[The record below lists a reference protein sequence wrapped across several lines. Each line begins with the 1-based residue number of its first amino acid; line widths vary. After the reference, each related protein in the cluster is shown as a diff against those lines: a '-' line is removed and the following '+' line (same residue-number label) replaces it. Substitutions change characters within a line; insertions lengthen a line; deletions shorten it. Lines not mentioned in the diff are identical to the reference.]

1 MWVVS
6 CSSPAEV
13 QAIAQEMFGQ
23 KLITKQTGAK
33 GIICNKVLV
42 CGAVKI
48 LKEFYLSILL
58 DRAMGCPVIIA
69 T

>member
-1 MWVVS
+1 ML
-6 CSSPAEV
+6 
-13 QAIAQEMFGQ
+13 GG

-33 GIICNKVLV
+33 GIMCNKVMV

-48 LKEFYLSILL
+48 LKEFYLAILL

-69 T
+69 TSN

>member
-1 MWVVS
+1 M
-6 CSSPAEV
+6 CSPAEV

-33 GIICNKVLV
+33 GINCNKVMV

>member
-1 MWVVS
+1 MS
-6 CSSPAEV
+6 LSRSSPAEV
-13 QAIAQEMFGQ
+13 QAIAQEMLGQ

>member
-1 MWVVS
+1 M
-6 CSSPAEV
+6 
-13 QAIAQEMFGQ
+13 QAIAQEMLGQ

-33 GIICNKVLV
+33 GINCNKVMV

-48 LKEFYLSILL
+48 LKEFDLSILL

>member
-1 MWVVS
+1 MVS
-6 CSSPAEV
+6 WSSPAEV

>member
-1 MWVVS
+1 MS
-6 CSSPAEV
+6 LSRSSPAEV
-13 QAIAQEMFGQ
+13 QAIAQEMLGQ

-58 DRAMGCPVIIA
+58 DRAMVCPVIIA

>member
-1 MWVVS
+1 M
-6 CSSPAEV
+6 CSPAEV

>member
-1 MWVVS
+1 M
-6 CSSPAEV
+6 
-13 QAIAQEMFGQ
+13 
-23 KLITKQTGAK
+23 
-33 GIICNKVLV
+33 V

>member
-1 MWVVS
+1 M
-6 CSSPAEV
+6 
-13 QAIAQEMFGQ
+13 QAIAQEMLGQ

-33 GIICNKVLV
+33 GIICNMVLV

>member
-1 MWVVS
+1 M
-6 CSSPAEV
+6 
-13 QAIAQEMFGQ
+13 IGH

-33 GIICNKVLV
+33 GINCNKVMV

>member
-1 MWVVS
+1 M
-6 CSSPAEV
+6 CSPAEV
-13 QAIAQEMFGQ
+13 QAIAQEMFGH

>member
-1 MWVVS
+1 M
-6 CSSPAEV
+6 SSPAEV

-33 GIICNKVLV
+33 GINCNKVMV
-42 CGAVKI
+42 CGAVRI

>member
-1 MWVVS
+1 M
-6 CSSPAEV
+6 CSPAEV

-33 GIICNKVLV
+33 GINCNKVLV

>member
-1 MWVVS
+1 MS
-6 CSSPAEV
+6 LSRSSPEEV
-13 QAIAQEMFGQ
+13 YAIAQEMIGH

-33 GIICNKVLV
+33 GINCNMVMV

>member
-1 MWVVS
+1 M
-6 CSSPAEV
+6 CSPSEV

>member
-1 MWVVS
+1 MWVVL
-6 CSSPAEV
+6 CSSPEEV
-13 QAIAQEMFGQ
+13 YAIANEMIGQ

>member
-1 MWVVS
+1 MS
-6 CSSPAEV
+6 LSRSSPEEV
-13 QAIAQEMFGQ
+13 QAIAQEMLGQ